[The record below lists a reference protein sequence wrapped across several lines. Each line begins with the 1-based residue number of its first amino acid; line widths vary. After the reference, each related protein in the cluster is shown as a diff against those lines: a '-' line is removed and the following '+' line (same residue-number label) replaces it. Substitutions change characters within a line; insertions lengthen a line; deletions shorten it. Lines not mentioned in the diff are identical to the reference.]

1 MNVDENTSDV
11 FSLVDLRIIAG
22 MAAGKTQAEIGAEL
36 HLEQPAISKLLRAS
50 EARSGLP
57 LVEQVGRRL
66 TLTARGRDL
75 AAAAGRTLAA
85 FDDVDRLAEDL
96 LAARRGTVRIM
107 ASSTPGSY
115 VLPEIVAA
123 FLRDVPNAS
132 IQLHTQPISSLWAA
146 FDAQRC
152 DYAVV
157 PTMGLPGNLVSEPL
171 YADPVVLFA
180 APRHPLTRRANVPAS
195 RSSAPRPS
203 SASSSRKPL
212 GGHRPGLE
220 QHGFAAGKMV
230 TLIPP
235 EGVKRMVAAGNSV
248 GICSSRRSGELE
260 RGTLVRLR
268 SPARRRRSTS
278 ASPAAP
284 TTSCAWPCGSRPSSD
299 RMCRWN
305 TSTPNW
311 NASGPGGR

>member
-1 MNVDENTSDV
+1 MNADDTTSDL
-11 FSLVDLRIIAG
+11 FSLVDLKIIAG
-22 MAAGKTQAEIGAEL
+22 LAAGKTQAEIGAEL

-57 LVEQVGRRL
+57 LVEQAGRRL

-75 AAAAGRTLAA
+75 AAAAARTLTA

-115 VLPEIVAA
+115 VLPGIVAA

-132 IQLHTQPISSLWAA
+132 IQLHTQPVSSVWAA
-146 FDAQRC
+146 FEAQRC

-180 APRHPLTRRANVPAS
+180 APRHSLAQRANVRLEELATETVVGKFVES
-195 RSSAPRPS
+195 HWRVIVRD
-203 SASSSRKPL
+203 
-212 GGHRPGLE
+212 LE

-248 GICSSRRSGELE
+248 GILLESSIRSELE

-268 SPARRRRSTS
+268 IAGPAPAQHFRLARRPNDVLSPLALRFAAFLRSHVPVEYVHTS
-278 ASPAAP
+278 LEL
-284 TTSCAWPCGSRPSSD
+284 
-299 RMCRWN
+299 
-305 TSTPNW
+305 
-311 NASGPGGR
+311 